1 MKVNYKTSVY
11 VAAGWRDV
19 IITAEITQLTEKM
32 GVVRDVLLIDD
43 QEPTGYMSRGG
54 GSSHRQRFH
63 AAGIASRELGKRKRL
78 SACWEA

>member
-11 VAAGWRDV
+11 VAAGWRNV

-43 QEPTGYMSRGG
+43 QEPVGYMSRGG
-54 GSSHRQRFH
+54 GNSHRQRFH
-63 AAGIASRELGKRKRL
+63 AGGIAQREIGKRKRL
-78 SACWEA
+78 ASCWGA